1 MVQIDLS
8 PPILAVYYTSRE
20 FHKEN
25 TGWSRSSRP
34 RGKRL
39 SCHLAPESAKFL
51 RGVSNNV
58 QTKVTIFVLTI
69 TIYLLGLALFAN
81 QRAQT
86 NSRLQA
92 LAGNSVSVGQE
103 VSNLVSAMEGA
114 LDRQAAAS
122 TPAPRRVLTQPP
134 AVVVDNPAIVST
146 IRAYNR
152 NMSKR
157 NAQRLAQMIEKTAKR
172 HQVDPLLV
180 TALVSQESAF
190 HSKAVSPVGAI
201 GLGQLMPYTA
211 ADLGVD
217 PYDPE
222 ENLDGCVR
230 YLAQNLRAWSHTSDP
245 VSLAL
250 ASYNAGPGAVQAYAG
265 IPPYQETIDYVAIIT
280 SRYDNLKT
288 LSLAQ
293 DGRRPF
299 G

>member
-1 MVQIDLS
+1 M
-8 PPILAVYYTSRE
+8 
-20 FHKEN
+20 
-25 TGWSRSSRP
+25 
-34 RGKRL
+34 
-39 SCHLAPESAKFL
+39 
-51 RGVSNNV
+51 

-86 NSRLQA
+86 NSRLEA
-92 LAGNSVSVGQE
+92 LAFSSDPVSSE
-103 VSNLVSAMEGA
+103 VSSLLSAMESA
-114 LDRQAAAS
+114 LDKKAVVSRP
-122 TPAPRRVLTQPP
+122 TPQPVVLSQPP
-134 AVVVDNPAIVST
+134 ALVVNNPAIVST

-152 NMSKR
+152 SMSKKSAR
-157 NAQRLAQMIEKTAKR
+157 QLAQMIEKAAKR
-172 HQVDPLLV
+172 HRVDPLLV

-190 HSKAVSPVGAI
+190 HSKAISPVGAI

-230 YLAQNLRAWSHTSDP
+230 YLAQNLRAWSHTQDP

-250 ASYNAGPGAVQAYAG
+250 ASYNAGPGAVQTYAG
-265 IPPYQETIDYVAIIT
+265 IPPYQETIDYVAIINA
-280 SRYDNLKT
+280 RYAHLKN